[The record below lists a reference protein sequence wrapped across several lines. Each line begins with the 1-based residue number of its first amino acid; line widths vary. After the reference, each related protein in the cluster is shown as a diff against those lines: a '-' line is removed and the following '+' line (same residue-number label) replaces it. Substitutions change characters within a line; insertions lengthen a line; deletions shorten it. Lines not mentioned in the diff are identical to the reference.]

1 MQDAVTPPTT
11 LGMFVRP
18 NRRLPGSM
26 RSGEKARKNSWP
38 TVSPAA
44 AKRGSSTSSVVP
56 GYVVDSSTMSWPARR
71 MRATSSVAATMWEM
85 SGSLDFPSGVG
96 TQMMM
101 ASAAVSAAI
110 PSATTRRRAVTRGAS
125 SSLGTSSTGLTPA
138 RMRADAGHSDH
149 GQARLGE
156 GHGQGQADVTEPDDA
171 DGGVPPLQPLLELL
185 RHLPPGRAQ
194 WSRPSASRMARDV
207 ASISASV

>member
-26 RSGEKARKNSWP
+26 RAD
-38 TVSPAA
+38 A
-44 AKRGSSTSSVVP
+44 
-56 GYVVDSSTMSWPARR
+56 
-71 MRATSSVAATMWEM
+71 
-85 SGSLDFPSGVG
+85 
-96 TQMMM
+96 
-101 ASAAVSAAI
+101 
-110 PSATTRRRAVTRGAS
+110 RGA
-125 SSLGTSSTGLTPA
+125 A
-138 RMRADAGHSDH
+138 RVRVHSDH

-207 ASISASV
+207 ASISASVSSGKHGSDSTSAEARAAWGKARSASGRANMGWAGMAIG